1 MRAASGTTAL
11 AVWFWMLSGCSQSE
25 PPPLTEE
32 RRTEQSSTRV
42 IRNAT
47 VEESSSKTAPK
58 VARPTRP
65 IVVGGC
71 QEQCEEVQSAFRSY
85 LQAAFSDPSG
95 EAAIPF
101 LETSEMVFNGER
113 KGDRW
118 VSLWES
124 RELEKRRV
132 EIEAFSQSMHSWI
145 GGTSPDDLEVSLAN
159 GVRFSED
166 DGPGYLAHYSPPTRS
181 LRPGQKKEW
190 IFRIQRRG
198 WEWLIASIQTRE
210 LDSIAPPQR

>member
-1 MRAASGTTAL
+1 MRAGSGTIVL
-11 AVWFWMLSGCSQSE
+11 MVWFWMLLGCSESE

-32 RRTEQSSTRV
+32 SRTDQSSTRV

-47 VEESSSKTAPK
+47 VEESPSKTAPK
-58 VARPTRP
+58 IARPIRP
-65 IVVGGC
+65 TVVGGC
-71 QEQCEEVQSAFRSY
+71 QEQCEEVQSAFRAY

-124 RELEKRRV
+124 RELEKRRA
-132 EIEAFSQSMHSWI
+132 EIEAFSQSIHSWVE
-145 GGTSPDDLEVSLAN
+145 SASRDDLEVSLAN

-166 DGPGYLAHYSPPTRS
+166 DGPGYLAYYSPPKSS
-181 LRPGQKKEW
+181 LQTGQKREW

-198 WEWLIASIQTRE
+198 WEWLIASIQTRDFE
-210 LDSIAPPQR
+210 SITSSPR